1 MKVYVD
7 ELPIKVRQSVIHYDD
22 GKTNCLILEFSEGIE
37 PSEICETKALK
48 QQVRKEVCMD
58 VREKVIDLIER
69 KGYKSGSLCNFEYAN
84 GYCYGLQY
92 DLVKILDQ
100 IQGEI

>member
-22 GKTNCLILEFSEGIE
+22 GKTNCLILEFSEDVE

-48 QQVRKEVCMD
+48 QQVKKQVC
-58 VREKVIDLIER
+58 EKIKQNADIEDW
-69 KGYKSGSLCNFEYAN
+69 EQIN
-84 GYCYGLQY
+84 GYTLG
-92 DLVKILDQ
+92 KILDQ
-100 IQGEI
+100 IQGEKEV